1 MNSPATGNTSHDVD
15 APRKVGRQGNLAADL
30 GSCHGGI
37 MRIGRAIIIPAIL
50 ALSMA
55 GSVLAAAEMSAAAEH
70 APSVHVQ
77 ETASSAGALVH
88 YHD

>member
-1 MNSPATGNTSHDVD
+1 
-15 APRKVGRQGNLAADL
+15 
-30 GSCHGGI
+30 

-50 ALSMA
+50 ALSVA

-77 ETASSAGALVH
+77 ETASSGGALVH
-88 YHD
+88 YHA